1 MHDDKAVRLD
11 DDFDVYDQVKDIS
24 QLKVK
29 LYYILFFSAIEVVLA
44 FSWIGFITLPTISIS
59 TLHIPVM
66 LAAAFFGRWAGC
78 IVGGVY
84 GLISMWKATNASF
97 APGDIVFSPFL
108 SGDPF
113 GSIVMAVGMRM
124 LFGFAAG
131 WVYEL
136 LERHRV
142 KWLVLAAATYLLTR
156 FQALLVYTSMG
167 IFFPYL
173 GINAASTGFFSVKP
187 FFSGGIAV
195 LLIPTLYFWHRETA
209 AGKRFANAMTQ
220 TEASALHY
228 SNRKPLLVFIGL
240 LGAVSAALVA
250 HFISRIQ
257 LYFAEKQYEMPEEF
271 QDAVWGWGIQFI
283 VAMIAVSFLLFI
295 LFMYFYG
302 MTARANHR
310 SLLDSLTKL
319 YHKEGVALQVNHLLH
334 DKHVEG
340 GVLIML
346 DVDHFKFVNDRFGH
360 PVGDAVLCQV
370 ADVLRQSVRSH
381 DVVGRLGG
389 DEFCVYLR
397 GTRER
402 IDVMHAIERI
412 SDGIHK
418 ITLPDGA
425 ELTSSI
431 GIVFY
436 TGQKTFNEFYWG
448 ADKAL
453 YAAKEKGRNTHI
465 FFDELES

>member
-1 MHDDKAVRLD
+1 MDDGQAVPMRSHEQTVLLHTYRAYCLSRGPSLTDTLD
-11 DDFDVYDQVKDIS
+11 DLRKY
-24 QLKVK
+24 
-29 LYYILFFSAIEVVLA
+29 
-44 FSWIGFITLPTISIS
+44 
-59 TLHIPVM
+59 
-66 LAAAFFGRWAGC
+66 
-78 IVGGVY
+78 
-84 GLISMWKATNASF
+84 
-97 APGDIVFSPFL
+97 
-108 SGDPF
+108 
-113 GSIVMAVGMRM
+113 
-124 LFGFAAG
+124 
-131 WVYEL
+131 
-136 LERHRV
+136 
-142 KWLVLAAATYLLTR
+142 
-156 FQALLVYTSMG
+156 
-167 IFFPYL
+167 
-173 GINAASTGFFSVKP
+173 
-187 FFSGGIAV
+187 
-195 LLIPTLYFWHRETA
+195 RE
-209 AGKRFANAMTQ
+209 
-220 TEASALHY
+220 HY

-283 VAMIAVSFLLFI
+283 AAMIAVSFLLFI

-319 YHKEGVALQVNHLLH
+319 YHKEGVALQVNHLLD

-346 DVDHFKFVNDRFGH
+346 DVDHFKFVNDCFGH

-389 DEFCVYLR
+389 DEFCVYLQ